1 MSLGGLW
8 FWKILWFRGP
18 FAPKTLSLTY
28 NFDDNTF
35 SLTFGNGA
43 IFLDSD
49 LKSCST
55 SSSETFANPD
65 LLTNQNTSCPFE
77 VQTLEIFTF
86 IQEELEWILILIN
99 ILILYKNI
107 KTGIIYE
114 KSFSEQVL
122 QIIHSMSS
130 IYLNVNS

>member
-1 MSLGGLW
+1 MENLI
-8 FWKILWFRGP
+8 FIL
-18 FAPKTLSLTY
+18 
-28 NFDDNTF
+28 

-55 SSSETFANPD
+55 SSSETFSNPD

-86 IQEELEWILILIN
+86 IQEELE
-99 ILILYKNI
+99 
-107 KTGIIYE
+107 
-114 KSFSEQVL
+114 
-122 QIIHSMSS
+122 
-130 IYLNVNS
+130 

>member
-1 MSLGGLW
+1 MPNLRVFPNANTCSGYL
-8 FWKILWFRGP
+8 
-18 FAPKTLSLTY
+18 TLL
-28 NFDDNTF
+28 F

-55 SSSETFANPD
+55 SSSETFSNPD

-86 IQEELEWILILIN
+86 IQEELE
-99 ILILYKNI
+99 
-107 KTGIIYE
+107 
-114 KSFSEQVL
+114 
-122 QIIHSMSS
+122 
-130 IYLNVNS
+130 